1 MMNDDVAFSR
11 RAMLQRSGF
20 GLGAIALN
28 DLCSRDAIAD
38 SHLANS
44 DLKMRGPH
52 FPASAKSVILLF
64 QNGGPSQV
72 DLFDPK
78 PELTRRHG
86 ESVAI
91 RNAMNGNTEP
101 LMSSPL
107 KFRACGDSGTE
118 FSELVPHLSET
129 ADDLCVVRSM
139 YHLDPNHPGGTYMM
153 CSCSRRP
160 GRPTLG
166 AWITYA
172 LGSETQNLPSFVCL
186 RDPTVFH
193 SGGSMQITSGW
204 LPSLFRGTELRSE
217 GDPVLNLRPPVELQ
231 AGTRDSAMRLLTQ
244 LNERHRKNYPRES
257 ELDARIQNYELAG
270 RMQVAAEKEFDLSSE
285 TAETQRLYGLDDEV
299 TAPYGRQCLL
309 ARRLVERGVRFVQIL
324 APAPHNTWDHHDKIY
339 DKLPHICR
347 QVDRPSA
354 ALIQDLK
361 RRGLLKDTIVL
372 WAGEFGRMPISQ
384 RGHGRDHNPHGF
396 SLLLAGGGFKTGCV
410 YGATDELGYRAV
422 QDRVGVPD
430 LMATIL
436 NQLGLDHTKLG
447 YQHHGVEETLTEAR
461 ITGAKVIRGIIA

>member
-1 MMNDDVAFSR
+1 
-11 RAMLQRSGF
+11 
-20 GLGAIALN
+20 
-28 DLCSRDAIAD
+28 
-38 SHLANS
+38 
-44 DLKMRGPH
+44 
-52 FPASAKSVILLF
+52 
-64 QNGGPSQV
+64 
-72 DLFDPK
+72 
-78 PELTRRHG
+78 
-86 ESVAI
+86 
-91 RNAMNGNTEP
+91 
-101 LMSSPL
+101 
-107 KFRACGDSGTE
+107 
-118 FSELVPHLSET
+118 
-129 ADDLCVVRSM
+129 
-139 YHLDPNHPGGTYMM
+139 
-153 CSCSRRP
+153 
-160 GRPTLG
+160 
-166 AWITYA
+166 
-172 LGSETQNLPSFVCL
+172 
-186 RDPTVFH
+186 
-193 SGGSMQITSGW
+193 MQITSGW

-384 RGHGRDHNPHGF
+384 RGP
-396 SLLLAGGGFKTGCV
+396 AETII
-410 YGATDELGYRAV
+410 
-422 QDRVGVPD
+422 
-430 LMATIL
+430 LMAFPFCL
-436 NQLGLDHTKLG
+436 P
-447 YQHHGVEETLTEAR
+447 GVVLRPVACTVPQTNW
-461 ITGAKVIRGIIA
+461 GIVRSKIASVSLI